1 MVTKTTE
8 CVSSIQLRKVA
19 QELDAIESE
28 IKAKILAAAKDLL
41 DGGHINPLD
50 FAGSFRVYEMVTDRF
65 DSTINSYVT
74 HQERHLCDIPDDL
87 DELF

>member
-1 MVTKTTE
+1 MVAKATD

-19 QELDAIESE
+19 QELDAIELE
-28 IKAKILAAAKDLL
+28 IKAKILSAAKDLL
-41 DGGHINPLD
+41 DGGYINPLD
-50 FAGSFRVYEMVTDRF
+50 FAGSFRVYEMVTERF
-65 DSTINSYVT
+65 DKTRESYLI